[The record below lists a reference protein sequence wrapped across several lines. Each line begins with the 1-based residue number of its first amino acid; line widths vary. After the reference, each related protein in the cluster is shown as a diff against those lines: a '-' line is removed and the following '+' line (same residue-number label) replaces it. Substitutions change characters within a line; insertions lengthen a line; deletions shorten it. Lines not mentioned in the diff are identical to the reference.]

1 MNLWVVL
8 DRDGVINDELDG
20 CVRTVADWSPLP
32 GSLEAIAALTQAGF
46 KIAVATNQAGLARG
60 WLTVAELEG
69 IHHKMSTEAER
80 LGGKIQGIFY
90 CPHDT
95 HDGCDCRKPRTGLL
109 DAIEAHLRAD
119 LRGAYMVGDS
129 LKDIQAARAKGC
141 QPVLVRTGKGT
152 QTETT
157 TLLWPHYGENTL
169 IFDNLAAFAQF
180 LMKKT

>member
-1 MNLWVVL
+1 MNPWVVL
-8 DRDGVINDELDG
+8 DRDGVINRELDG
-20 CVRTVADWSPLP
+20 CVRRVVDWSPLP
-32 GSLEAIAALTQAGF
+32 GSLEAIGALTQAGF
-46 KIAVATNQAGLARG
+46 RIAVATNQAGLARG

-69 IHHKMSTEAER
+69 IHHKMCAEVER
-80 LGGKIQGIFY
+80 LGGKIEGIFY
-90 CPHDT
+90 CPHDS

-109 DAIEAHLRAD
+109 DAIEAHLGAD
-119 LRGAYMVGDS
+119 LRGAHMVGDS

-169 IFDNLAAFAQF
+169 IFENLADFAQF
-180 LMKKT
+180 LIKKA